1 MRFKKIFLSLILVL
15 SLFCLV
21 SCKNK
26 KDDSDDEKQD
36 PTVAVMIADRD
47 YFVGESLSTIT
58 LQFARDD
65 CTSGLL
71 EWDDETQTLEFGTHS
86 YKWNFL
92 PTNSNKYN
100 SKSGTI
106 SITAK
111 NKLEVPQIEE
121 GSVKLKSGSV
131 VYVDAPLSTVEL
143 ECNANV
149 PGTISWA
156 NPNSHFVSGT
166 REYDWKFSPNES
178 DKYSVVRGKI
188 SVTASQKQM
197 PVSATVV
204 RNTKSSGYKAYDL
217 FDCSGLEINVE
228 YSAGNVIPRKNIQDS
243 CTVIYNNGTFLSKGD
258 TSVSVVYREK
268 IDETNSVDLT
278 INVNID
284 EVESFIVQKPTFE
297 KDLTY
302 NGTSQEI
309 SVISSTYYSFSPLYM
324 INAGVYDLEL
334 TLTDS
339 RNCSWSDSQTDT
351 TIVKCEIKKADLSIS
366 ADGQTTFE
374 YDEMAHSVSVIG
386 SGLTKVY
393 YAETMLDEDNYEGG
407 SETPIN
413 TFINAGEYYI
423 YYYAVGDNNHKDNAG
438 RLALTIT
445 KQKPVMNLEFCFTL
459 STGDPIEY
467 PNSYVKVASKQ
478 GTEIASGN
486 LKFTY
491 YTVYNDTEE
500 NDTKTLTTTQNG
512 ALKVGGAPANH
523 SENEYYVLV
532 EYAGDNAN
540 FEAASGIGVL
550 YIENADNGF
559 YDVTGTN
566 AFAFKENIYNI
577 ETPTQIE
584 DGKVVSSASTTGSI
598 SECEYY
604 LEFSVLPKNSDGL
617 IEMAFTSK
625 FGKDGTG
632 GENRSNVR
640 SGNVVYLNGQ
650 YHLQFDDG
658 TLVALSVNEDVS
670 EIVLSY
676 NGGEK
681 TLSKWVFP
689 KYLKSFSA
697 VTIDK
702 DNMTEHNTSNTS
714 TLTIYND
721 YGTIRFSMKVN
732 VTYRQTSSGSYGGYE
747 EWAGVAEIKI
757 ANLEEVDVNGK
768 IKYEPYFVL
777 RCYRTSSNSLFS
789 TGYRASEAT
798 EYFDVCWKL
807 VENDGETVPTAVTIR
822 AQDSSLL
829 TGIFAVLSISNDV
842 YVIYNETN
850 D

>member
-1 MRFKKIFLSLILVL
+1 MKFKKIFLSLILVL
-15 SLFCLV
+15 SFFCLV

-26 KDDSDDEKQD
+26 KDNSDDKKQD

-47 YFVGESLSTIT
+47 YFVGESLSTIS
-58 LQFARDD
+58 LQFAKDN

-71 EWDDETQTLEFGTHS
+71 EWDDETQTLQLGTHS

-106 SITAK
+106 SITAI
-111 NKLEVPQIEE
+111 NKLETPQVEE
-121 GSVKLKSGSV
+121 GSVKLKAGSV
-131 VYVDAPLSTVEL
+131 VYIDAPLSTVEL

-149 PGTISWA
+149 PGTITWA

-166 REYDWKFSPNES
+166 KEYDWKFTPNES
-178 DKYSVVRGKI
+178 DKYSVVKGKI
-188 SVTASQKQM
+188 SVTASQKQI
-197 PVSATVV
+197 PVRATVV
-204 RNTKSSGYKAYDL
+204 KNTKNSGYKAYDL

-228 YSAGNVIPRKNIQDS
+228 YSAGNVIPRKNIQDN
-243 CTVIYNNGTFLSKGD
+243 CTVIYKNGTFLSKGD
-258 TSVSVVYREK
+258 TSVTVKYKEK

-278 INVNID
+278 IDVKID
-284 EVESFIVQKPTFE
+284 EVESFIVQKPTFV

-309 SVISSTYYSFSPLYM
+309 SVVTSAYYSFTPLYM
-324 INAGVYDLEL
+324 INSGVYDLEL

-339 RNCSWSDSQTDT
+339 LNCSWSDSQTDT
-351 TIVKCEIKKADLSIS
+351 TIVKCEIKKAELDLST
-366 ADGQTTFE
+366 DGQTVFE
-374 YDEMAHSVSVIG
+374 YDETAHSVGVIG

-393 YAETMLDEDNYEGG
+393 YADTLLDADNYESA
-407 SETPIN
+407 SETPLD
-413 TFINAGEYYI
+413 TFINAGGYYI
-423 YYYAVGDNNHKDNAG
+423 YYYAVGDNNHKDSAG
-438 RLALTIT
+438 RITLTIT

-459 STGDPIEY
+459 STGEPIEY
-467 PNSYVKVASKQ
+467 PKSYVKVASKQ
-478 GTEIASGN
+478 GTEIDKGD

-491 YTVYNDTEE
+491 YTEYNDTKE
-500 NDTKTLTTTQNG
+500 NDTKTLTTTMDG
-512 ALKVGGAPANH
+512 ASKVGGAPANH
-523 SENEYYVLV
+523 SKNEYYVLV
-532 EYAGDNAN
+532 EYAGDNVN
-540 FEAASGIGVL
+540 FEPASGVGVL

-566 AFAFKENIYNI
+566 GFAFKENIYSV
-577 ETPTQIE
+577 ETPIKFE
-584 DGKVVSSASTTGSI
+584 DGNAISMISTTGSNL
-598 SECEYY
+598 ECEYY

-625 FGKDGTG
+625 FGKDETG
-632 GENRSNVR
+632 GENRSNVK
-640 SGNVVYLNGQ
+640 SGKVVYLNGQ
-650 YHLQFDDG
+650 YHLQFADG

-670 EIVLSY
+670 KIVLSY

-697 VTIDK
+697 VTIDAGK
-702 DNMTEHNTSNTS
+702 MSEHNTSNTS

-732 VTYRQTSSGSYGGYE
+732 TVYVQTAAVGYGGYE
-747 EWAGVAEIKI
+747 EWAGVAEIRI

-777 RCYRTSSNSLFS
+777 RCYRTSSNSLSS

-798 EYFDVCWKL
+798 EYFDVCWKATE
-807 VENDGETVPTAVTIR
+807 ENGETVPTAVTIR

-829 TGIFAVLSISNDV
+829 TGIFARLSKLNNDYVVYNESND
-842 YVIYNETN
+842 
-850 D
+850 